1 VTTSAPARRRDVV
14 GEPATTGQA
23 SLLDLSRFDRRAPL
37 LAAES
42 EALAALGARG
52 LRRNRSVGVPRRTAA
67 RWQALARLVEPLDA
81 ARNALQHADDVRFR
95 RAGLHACAIV
105 LDNCAAIGRSWWG
118 WTAWDWARLAGA
130 SSAQFRAAQP
140 LPTETTVRPFLVAL
154 GYLLGDFAEF
164 QHLGM
169 FNRLHLAQLVFGPA
183 PVEAAMAQVAEVTQ
197 GWGYRSQTREDGR
210 YRLPGVLAQAL
221 LINRSSRLEDLSTE
235 ALARLRAHP
244 ATTARHSAS
253 LYALQ
258 RAIAELGHCQPP
270 VRPGFHHA
278 PTLAGVP
285 ATWAAY
291 LDRWHDTSTLTA
303 DVRANIRVNLAKAG
317 RWLAAEHPEAS
328 DPSRWTR
335 ATCAAWV
342 ATVDRMAVGDW
353 VQRRDHLHERVGT
366 PIAPRTKAHML
377 MGTRVFF
384 RDLQEWEWI
393 PRRFDPTRAL
403 AVPRSVAAL
412 IGTDPRVIADDVW
425 AKLLWAG
432 LNLQAQDLPG
442 TSAGSYYPLALIRA
456 LALAWL
462 FSGLRSDELSRLRV
476 GCIRWQH
483 DGQPIPGDS
492 REVLA
497 EQAVCLLDV
506 PVHKTG
512 TAFTKPVDP
521 IVGQVIEAWQA
532 ERPTQPKR
540 LDRKTNEHV
549 DLLFS
554 IRAHP
559 VAKDY
564 INRALIPLLCAKAGV
579 PTADVRGNITSHR
592 ARSTI
597 ASQLYNAKEPMTL
610 FELQAWLGH
619 RSPLSTQ
626 HYAKITP
633 NTLTRAYTEAGYF
646 ARNLRTI
653 EVLVDRDAVASG
665 AAAAGEPWQHY
676 DLGHGWCTY
685 SFFEQCPHRMACAR
699 CDFYTPK
706 GSTKAQLLEAKDNLQ
721 RMLASIP
728 LTDDERAAVDDGH
741 AALDTLLG
749 RLTDVPTPAGPTPR
763 EIGVPPT
770 ATLLPIVAVNQGK
783 QPQTGQI

>member
-1 VTTSAPARRRDVV
+1 VPTSWA
-14 GEPATTGQA
+14 
-23 SLLDLSRFDRRAPL
+23 DL
-37 LAAES
+37 
-42 EALAALGARG
+42 
-52 LRRNRSVGVPRRTAA
+52 
-67 RWQALARLVEPLDA
+67 
-81 ARNALQHADDVRFR
+81 
-95 RAGLHACAIV
+95 
-105 LDNCAAIGRSWWG
+105 
-118 WTAWDWARLAGA
+118 
-130 SSAQFRAAQP
+130 
-140 LPTETTVRPFLVAL
+140 
-154 GYLLGDFAEF
+154 
-164 QHLGM
+164 
-169 FNRLHLAQLVFGPA
+169 
-183 PVEAAMAQVAEVTQ
+183 
-197 GWGYRSQTREDGR
+197 
-210 YRLPGVLAQAL
+210 
-221 LINRSSRLEDLSTE
+221 
-235 ALARLRAHP
+235 
-244 ATTARHSAS
+244 
-253 LYALQ
+253 LQ
-258 RAIAELGHCQPP
+258 R
-270 VRPGFHHA
+270 
-278 PTLAGVP
+278 
-285 ATWAAY
+285 WY
-291 LDRWHDTSTLTA
+291 DTSTLTA

-328 DPSRWTR
+328 DPRQWTR
-335 ATCAAWV
+335 ATCAAWI
-342 ATVDRMAVGDW
+342 AAVDRMAVGDW
-353 VQRRDHLHERVGT
+353 VQRRDHLHERMGK
-366 PIAPRTKAHML
+366 PILPRTKAHML
-377 MGTRVFF
+377 MATRTFF

-403 AVPRSVAAL
+403 ALPRSVAAL
-412 IGTDPRVIADDVW
+412 IGTNPRVIADDVW

-483 DGQPIPGDS
+483 DGRPITADS

-532 ERPTQPKR
+532 QRPTQPKR
-540 LDRKTNEHV
+540 LDRKTNEQV
-549 DLLFS
+549 ELLFS

-564 INRALIPLLCAKAGV
+564 INRTLIPVLCAKAGV

-633 NTLTRAYTEAGYF
+633 NTLTKSYTEAGYF
-646 ARNLRTI
+646 ARNVRTI
-653 EVLVDRDAVASG
+653 EILVDRDAVASG
-665 AAAAGEPWQHY
+665 DAAQGQPWQHY
-676 DLGHGWCTY
+676 DLGHGWCSY

-706 GSTKAQLLEAKDNLQ
+706 NSSKAQLIEAKTNLQ
-721 RMLASIP
+721 RMLANIP
-728 LTDDERAAVDDGH
+728 LTEDERAAVDDGQ
-741 AALDTLLG
+741 AALDSLLT
-749 RLTDVPTPAGPTPR
+749 RLVDVPTPAGPTPR
-763 EIGVPPT
+763 QIDLPAT
-770 ATLLPIVAVNQGK
+770 ATLLPITDVRHGK
-783 QPQTGQI
+783 SAGR